1 MRTTSL
7 YLLLAGLLLTQVGC
21 SVQGQITDLSQII
34 SSEIRAKGVGLV
46 SGGTTETV
54 NGSFGNDY
62 QVSTALGSYH
72 GSGAAGS
79 NMTHD
84 IGGYKVFTSLQG
96 QLGSD
101 TSVTV
106 VQ

>member
-1 MRTTSL
+1 MRTTFL
-7 YLLLAGLLLTQVGC
+7 YLLLAGLLLTQAGC
-21 SVQGQITDLSQII
+21 SVQGQITDLTQRLSN
-34 SSEIRAKGVGLV
+34 SNSAKVVGLV
-46 SGGTTETV
+46 SGGATKTV
-54 NGSFGNDY
+54 NGSPGNDY

-72 GSGAAGS
+72 GSGATGS

>member
-1 MRTTSL
+1 MRITT
-7 YLLLAGLLLTQVGC
+7 LLLLLVGLLLTQVGC
-21 SVQGQITDLSQII
+21 SVQGQITDLTQLLI
-34 SSEIRAKGVGLV
+34 SSKPSEGVGLI
-46 SGGTTETV
+46 SGGATKQV
-54 NGSFGNDY
+54 NGY

-79 NMTHD
+79 NMSHE